1 VGGVCG
7 VLGVG
12 SQATVSESR
21 TCWEPLELR
30 QSARGLRQPG
40 RRGISGEIATE
51 RRARA
56 RELCDL
62 GFRQADQLSQ
72 VTGIITAHLAPG

>member
-1 VGGVCG
+1 M
-7 VLGVG
+7 LG
-12 SQATVSESR
+12 ASR
-21 TCWEPLELR
+21 ITPIR
-30 QSARGLRQPG
+30 ARAKAARAAG
-40 RRGISGEIATE
+40 RLGEIATE
-51 RRARA
+51 RRAKA